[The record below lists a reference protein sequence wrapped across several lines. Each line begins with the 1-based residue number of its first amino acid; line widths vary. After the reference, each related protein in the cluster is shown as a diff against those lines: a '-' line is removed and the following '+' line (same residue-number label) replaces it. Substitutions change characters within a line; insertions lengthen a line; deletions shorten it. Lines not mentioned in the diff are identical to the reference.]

1 MTDPRT
7 IRPNPPTDP
16 DRLGRAVDQP
26 EDPSIDA
33 ALRTLFVP
41 APPTLLPATL
51 VAVGLADG
59 YARVGSPIGPV
70 FVAFNRLGVSAIAVA
85 ENGSAFEAWFV
96 REFGRPAHAVDALP
110 TTFARSVARRIA
122 GDRRASVPLDLRGRT
137 PFERAVWEKALQIPR
152 GEVRPYGWIAAEIGR
167 PKAVRAVGSALGRN
181 PVPLVIPCHRVVRTD
196 GHIGQYA
203 LGADRKRAVL
213 DAEGVDIDRLESL
226 ARVGIRLIGSDTT
239 HIVCL
244 PTCHNARRIRPVHE
258 VPFHSLREAA
268 SAGYRPCSEC
278 RPTAVAA

>member
-1 MTDPRT
+1 MTDPR
-7 IRPNPPTDP
+7 PLHPTRR
-16 DRLGRAVDQP
+16 DRTAGALDQG

-33 ALRTLFVP
+33 ALQTLLVP
-41 APPTLLPATL
+41 APRTLLPSTL

-70 FVAFNRLGVSAIAVA
+70 FVAFSGFGISAIALA
-85 ENGSAFEAWFV
+85 EDPAAFEAWFAH
-96 REFGRPAHAVDALP
+96 EFGRPAHAVEALP
-110 TTFARSVARRIA
+110 TTIARSVARRIA

-152 GEVRPYGWIAAEIGR
+152 GEVRPYGWVAAEIGR
-167 PKAVRAVGSALGRN
+167 PRAVRAVGSALGRN

-203 LGADRKRAVL
+203 LGSDRKRAVL

-226 ARVGIRLIGSDTT
+226 ARTGIRLIGSDTT

-268 SAGYRPCSEC
+268 SAGYRPCRAC
-278 RPTAVAA
+278 RPSAAAA